1 MSMIP
6 KGIKLGGLW
15 FRKPELAQ
23 DPGAQAPFLRMCV
36 GVVSQHNSA
45 KREFTVEIIGLG
57 IGFWVQVLF
66 LLLNYLICNMKSLI
80 MVNS

>member
-1 MSMIP
+1 MSTIRE
-6 KGIKLGGLW
+6 GIKVGGLW

-36 GVVSQHNSA
+36 RVVSQHDSA

-57 IGFWVQVLF
+57 IGFWISAPK
-66 LLLNYLICNMKSLI
+66 LLNL
-80 MVNS
+80 